1 MKESTW
7 NKDHSVQST
16 DIEIRMTFL
25 TSIKAITVLTMVT
38 IMIGPLLV
46 AGNIASSPES
56 FSGSS
61 EIRTVI
67 KKKPLPNLLLPQR
80 DVLGDVMAIRGGQ
93 SQDPYQQQQSYYSN
107 SGGSNIGNENPQ
119 NYENGFDNYNP
130 PPTSEASLMQ
140 ESVQDRHDKWRA
152 AQMEKY
158 ANLSPEQQH
167 NPRDEQ
173 GRMKLMSSVSKGS
186 RAFIFF
192 MLMWRDLYLFEVTD
206 LSIKGSLRKM
216 ITRGFL
222 TTVFLG
228 NLAGVVT
235 SVTSQG
241 HSAKNRLKAILN
253 LDKLVETSLLI
264 WNLGRVTLFPS
275 KFVPREIFV
284 AGILHSVFFLIQ
296 CQAFTRVTWDERV
309 APVFQTKQQQ
319 QQRTGE
325 QGFGGQTLG
334 DYETTT
340 NGGFESSNIDSTGY
354 STDPYQNSRTDS
366 YS

>member
-1 MKESTW
+1 
-7 NKDHSVQST
+7 
-16 DIEIRMTFL
+16 
-25 TSIKAITVLTMVT
+25 
-38 IMIGPLLV
+38 
-46 AGNIASSPES
+46 
-56 FSGSS
+56 
-61 EIRTVI
+61 
-67 KKKPLPNLLLPQR
+67 
-80 DVLGDVMAIRGGQ
+80 MAVRGGQ
-93 SQDPYQQQQSYYSN
+93 SDDPYQQHSSYVNTAAGSGISNDNSQS
-107 SGGSNIGNENPQ
+107 
-119 NYENGFDNYNP
+119 YENGFANYNP
-130 PPTSEASLMQ
+130 PSPSGYDNDREASMLQ
-140 ESVQDRHDKWRA
+140 ESVQDRHDNWRS
-152 AQMEKY
+152 AQMERY
-158 ANLSPEQQH
+158 ANLTPEQEY

-192 MLMWRDLYLFEVTD
+192 MLMWRDIYLFEVTD
-206 LSIKGSLRKM
+206 QSIKGSLRKM
-216 ITRGFL
+216 VTRGFL

-253 LDKLVETSLLI
+253 LDKVVETALLI

-309 APVFQTKQQQ
+309 APGFQQKQQQ
-319 QQRTGE
+319 QQQRNNQE
-325 QGFGGQTLG
+325 GFSQSPSEYQTTTLG
-334 DYETTT
+334 D
-340 NGGFESSNIDSTGY
+340 FESSNIDSTRY
-354 STDPYQNSRTDS
+354 STDPS